1 MKAERF
7 TEEQI
12 TYALRQA
19 EGGKLVVDVSRQLG
33 VSAASFYQWTKQY
46 NELGLTE
53 IREMQQLHDANAK
66 QTRLVAELT
75 LDKHILG

>member
-1 MKAERF
+1 M
-7 TEEQI
+7 
-12 TYALRQA
+12 Y
-19 EGGKLVVDVSRQLG
+19 RQLG